1 MWQFLELEGGPLM
14 NTDKTPKKK
23 PGRPKITTENNIT
36 REQILKTAAHLF
48 MAYGYERVSMEQ
60 VAEASDVTKASV
72 YYYFKNKATL
82 FTVSVSSMFQ
92 RITKQTEKLLQ
103 NSKGLKHRLYEVTLD
118 HLKRPHIDFETLL
131 QEATS
136 SLTEDHIHEIREAE
150 KAIHQALENV
160 FKQAATNGEIV
171 VTSPRLLAHTFSM
184 VTMIRNKKE
193 LITELGGPEK
203 TAQALVDLFWVGI
216 SPN

>member
-1 MWQFLELEGGPLM
+1 M

-103 NSKGLKHRLYEVTLD
+103 NSNGLKHRLYEVTLD
-118 HLKRPHIDFETLL
+118 HLRRPHIDFETLL

-136 SLTEDHIHEIREAE
+136 SLTEDHIREIREAE

-160 FKQAATNGEIV
+160 FKQATNSGEIV
-171 VTSPRLLAHTFSM
+171 VTSPRLLAHAFST

-193 LITELGGPEK
+193 LIAELGGPEK

>member
-1 MWQFLELEGGPLM
+1 M
-14 NTDKTPKKK
+14 NTNQTPKKK

-48 MAYGYERVSMEQ
+48 MAYGYEKVSMEQ

-136 SLTEDHIHEIREAE
+136 SLTEGHIHEIREAE
-150 KAIHQALENV
+150 KAIHEALENV
-160 FKQAATNGEIV
+160 FKQAANNGEIV
-171 VTSPRLLAHTFSM
+171 VASPRLLAHTFST
-184 VTMIRNKKE
+184 VTMIRA
-193 LITELGGPEK
+193 LSLK
-203 TAQALVDLFWVGI
+203 TYK
-216 SPN
+216 

>member
-1 MWQFLELEGGPLM
+1 M
-14 NTDKTPKKK
+14 NTNQTPKKK

-48 MAYGYERVSMEQ
+48 MAYGYEKVSMEQ

-103 NSKGLKHRLYEVTLD
+103 NSNGLKHRLYEVTLD

-136 SLTEDHIHEIREAE
+136 SLTEDHIREIREAE
-150 KAIHQALENV
+150 KAIHEALENV
-160 FKQAATNGEIV
+160 FKQAADNGEIV
-171 VTSPRLLAHTFSM
+171 VASPRLLAHTFST
-184 VTMIRNKKE
+184 VTMIRNKRE

>member
-1 MWQFLELEGGPLM
+1 M

-48 MAYGYERVSMEQ
+48 MAYGYEKVSMEQ

-136 SLTEDHIHEIREAE
+136 SLTEGHIQEIREAE
-150 KAIHQALENV
+150 KAIHEALENV
-160 FKQAATNGEIV
+160 FKQAANSGEIV
-171 VTSPRLLAHTFSM
+171 VASPRLLAHTFST

>member
-1 MWQFLELEGGPLM
+1 M
-14 NTDKTPKKK
+14 NTNQTPKKK

-48 MAYGYERVSMEQ
+48 MAYGYEKVSMEQ

-103 NSKGLKHRLYEVTLD
+103 NSNGLKHRLYEVTLD

-136 SLTEDHIHEIREAE
+136 SLTEDHIREIREAE
-150 KAIHQALENV
+150 KAIHEALENV
-160 FKQAATNGEIV
+160 FKQAANNGEIV
-171 VTSPRLLAHTFSM
+171 VASPRLLAHTFST

>member
-1 MWQFLELEGGPLM
+1 M

-48 MAYGYERVSMEQ
+48 MAYGYEKVSMEQ

-103 NSKGLKHRLYEVTLD
+103 NSNGLKHRLYEVTLD

-136 SLTEDHIHEIREAE
+136 SLTEDHIREIREAE
-150 KAIHQALENV
+150 KAIHEALENV
-160 FKQAATNGEIV
+160 FKQAANNGEIV
-171 VTSPRLLAHTFSM
+171 VASPRLLAHTFST

>member
-1 MWQFLELEGGPLM
+1 M

-48 MAYGYERVSMEQ
+48 MAYGYEKVSMEQ

-136 SLTEDHIHEIREAE
+136 SLTEGHIPEIREAE
-150 KAIHQALENV
+150 KAIHEALENV
-160 FKQAATNGEIV
+160 FKQAANSGEIV
-171 VTSPRLLAHTFSM
+171 VASPRLLAHTFST

>member
-1 MWQFLELEGGPLM
+1 
-14 NTDKTPKKK
+14 
-23 PGRPKITTENNIT
+23 
-36 REQILKTAAHLF
+36 
-48 MAYGYERVSMEQ
+48 MAYGYEKVSMDQ

-103 NSKGLKHRLYEVTLD
+103 NSNGLKHRLYEVTLD

-150 KAIHQALENV
+150 RAIHEALEDV
-160 FKQAATNGEIV
+160 FKQAANNGEIV
-171 VTSPRLLAHTFSM
+171 VASPRLLAHTFST

>member
-1 MWQFLELEGGPLM
+1 M
-14 NTDKTPKKK
+14 NTNQTPKKK

-48 MAYGYERVSMEQ
+48 MAYGYEKVSMEQ

-103 NSKGLKHRLYEVTLD
+103 NSNGLKHRLYEVTLD
-118 HLKRPHIDFETLL
+118 HLKRAHIDFETLL

-136 SLTEDHIHEIREAE
+136 SLTEDHIREIREAE
-150 KAIHQALENV
+150 KAIHEALENV
-160 FKQAATNGEIV
+160 FKQAANNGEIV
-171 VTSPRLLAHTFSM
+171 VASPRLLAHTFST

>member
-1 MWQFLELEGGPLM
+1 MKHIYYPLEAINCYLLNRYFE
-14 NTDKTPKKK
+14 
-23 PGRPKITTENNIT
+23 
-36 REQILKTAAHLF
+36 LF
-48 MAYGYERVSMEQ
+48 IKYEKVSMEQ
-60 VAEASDVTKASV
+60 VAGASDVTKASV

-136 SLTEDHIHEIREAE
+136 SLTEDHIHKIREAE

-160 FKQAATNGEIV
+160 FKQAANNGEIV
-171 VTSPRLLAHTFSM
+171 VASPRLLAYTFST

-193 LITELGGPEK
+193 LINELGGPEK

>member
-1 MWQFLELEGGPLM
+1 M

-48 MAYGYERVSMEQ
+48 MAYGYEKVSMEQ

-136 SLTEDHIHEIREAE
+136 SLTEGHIHEIREAE
-150 KAIHQALENV
+150 KAIHEALENV
-160 FKQAATNGEIV
+160 FKQVANSGEIV
-171 VTSPRLLAHTFSM
+171 VASPRLLAHTFST